1 MELAREKEVERL
13 RQARKELE
21 KKLEEEIGML
31 EERVARTES
40 TEASERKKML
50 QENLEELKKSGKK
63 VAWKPS
69 LRH

>member
-63 VAWKPS
+63 VARKPS